1 MLVHDGYLWLG
12 EPIPITDMLIHRITK
27 FPYKGVDLAKEF
39 GGKSKEKEL
48 ENRMKIEFGLIKNA
62 RRYSIYSTQDQ
73 EV

>member
-1 MLVHDGYLWLG
+1 
-12 EPIPITDMLIHRITK
+12 MLIHRITK